1 MRLTLSTA
9 AALAALTLNAQA
21 ADLDRELGLIV
32 SGVVEKWTGVQF
44 IDSDAQNLD
53 DTVLASGGEGRLSLP
68 LGANL
73 SIQNDFKY
81 ELNEFATDRNA
92 RNSVAGPAYSYQAA
106 AHLSWRNPTSFLFGA
121 FGGAGSSAG
130 NQFFDRQDYAFV
142 GGEMQV
148 YLNEITLYGQ
158 GGWVTADKAFDTVDD
173 GLFARGVARWFPTAD
188 SRLQIEATY
197 VTYDYVFSNLDGDAE
212 ILSGKVRYDFTL
224 AGMPVVGD
232 VPVYLAYRGTHRD
245 NCYFGSDITDH
256 TVMIGTSYSFSGNLL
271 DVDRRGATLDTPDLG
286 QAMFCDFD

>member
-1 MRLTLSTA
+1 
-9 AALAALTLNAQA
+9 
-21 ADLDRELGLIV
+21 
-32 SGVVEKWTGVQF
+32 
-44 IDSDAQNLD
+44 
-53 DTVLASGGEGRLSLP
+53 
-68 LGANL
+68 
-73 SIQNDFKY
+73 
-81 ELNEFATDRNA
+81 
-92 RNSVAGPAYSYQAA
+92 
-106 AHLSWRNPTSFLFGA
+106 
-121 FGGAGSSAG
+121 
-130 NQFFDRQDYAFV
+130 
-142 GGEMQV
+142 MQV

-256 TVMIGTSYSFSGNLL
+256 TKWSIDFSPIIDYSPCHLLRRKRQRAFLSSKSGRM
-271 DVDRRGATLDTPDLG
+271 VSQSGA
-286 QAMFCDFD
+286 QE